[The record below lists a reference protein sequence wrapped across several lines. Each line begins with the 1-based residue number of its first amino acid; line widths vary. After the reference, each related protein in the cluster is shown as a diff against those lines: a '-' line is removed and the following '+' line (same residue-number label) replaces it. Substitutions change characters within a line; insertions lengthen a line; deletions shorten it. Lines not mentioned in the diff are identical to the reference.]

1 MHFIV
6 YDRVG
11 LYTYIAERLGRDAAQ
26 VDYYIP
32 DAEAYPTSA
41 KAEIGRGLPEI
52 KRINDKEFHAN
63 VEKADMI
70 YFPDCYDGEKQT
82 WYRSKGYRVGGG
94 GKSERFEIDK
104 WYFIEA
110 IEKAGLCVPETML
123 TKGIDDLLEC
133 LKAVGV
139 PRWLKGL
146 MRGDFETKKY
156 TGMNQFENWL
166 AQYLLPMIGQKRK
179 DIKILVQEQIE
190 ADCEPGLDR
199 FVADGRFTQQGLVG
213 YEDKD
218 KGIVECFMDEL
229 PAILTDIDD
238 ACAIYLKD
246 ARQHYSTEV
255 RINKEGAWFTDPTV
269 RVPSPPGELMTEM
282 VKDYPVVI
290 YQLSGGEVPTL
301 SANAKYG
308 VEIILTSAFYEKHEI
323 CVEFPEKMKKHIK
336 LKNHCKRGD
345 AYYCIPNQNGAFFGA
360 VVAWGDDWKKA
371 AEEAQEIA
379 REIVCDELEYG
390 ESTFEKAERSIEA
403 GKKYGV
409 SFT

>member
-1 MHFIV
+1 
-6 YDRVG
+6 
-11 LYTYIAERLGRDAAQ
+11 
-26 VDYYIP
+26 
-32 DAEAYPTSA
+32 
-41 KAEIGRGLPEI
+41 
-52 KRINDKEFHAN
+52 
-63 VEKADMI
+63 
-70 YFPDCYDGEKQT
+70 
-82 WYRSKGYRVGGG
+82 
-94 GKSERFEIDK
+94 
-104 WYFIEA
+104 
-110 IEKAGLCVPETML
+110 
-123 TKGIDDLLEC
+123 
-133 LKAVGV
+133 
-139 PRWLKGL
+139 
-146 MRGDFETKKY
+146 
-156 TGMNQFENWL
+156 
-166 AQYLLPMIGQKRK
+166 
-179 DIKILVQEQIE
+179 
-190 ADCEPGLDR
+190 
-199 FVADGRFTQQGLVG
+199 
-213 YEDKD
+213 
-218 KGIVECFMDEL
+218 MDEL

-301 SANAKYG
+301 SANSKYG